1 MDKQIKYLIG
11 VLVIL
16 IITAYFLSLLSGLPN
31 FIKDDII
38 AFLERETGGE
48 ISLDKVSLWPLNR
61 INVKNFK
68 FKDKLGNAFAADELN
83 LDYSLNLMQDNN
95 IILFDFVEL
104 KNADIEI
111 NNLNFGKQTKTLDI
125 DQLNGKDIEQLNK
138 ETSAAD
144 SENSAAAFFSELKL
158 PDYLAD
164 LNMNIRDAA
173 VEVKLEDYHFSV
185 QNLQLGMK
193 VGEVDNF
200 EVNFSSAL
208 SIDRL
213 KLAEGQ
219 IIEDLSLDNLDFQL
233 KKSGSNTE
241 LYFDTAEIEL
251 SRFYK
256 YLPQKNFNYN
266 SLNIDAADFSGRAAV
281 RGEAVFN
288 AAKISSYRAEINLNN
303 LVGSAAYIFQQ
314 EESETINIELPQ
326 ALIVLEGPEFEA
338 ALEQTEFNI
347 DQNSLQFGFKFS
359 ENAKLEISAEAEN
372 FVYDYNFLSP
382 HLKESRFDFQFS
394 LERDRDG
401 LLEGELTAD
410 VKKLKAL
417 DFDFEDSEFELR
429 LAENEVYLDR
439 ANLNF
444 VDGGQFNL
452 KASYN
457 LASENYILRAEGN
470 DLDLNNSIEKIINNF
485 ELEENRDYLDRFT
498 EIADEN
504 VNFLIDAAGIYG
516 LNNQFSAAGEFQF
529 DFNLEEDNSDCG
541 IDSSF
546 WFYENN
552 LTLSSFKFESEY
564 LRLDLSGDIDFNNKD
579 MQLRY
584 AGSRFNPLLINRVL
598 AEDIAQLNEL
608 NSVVEHLEGSIAG
621 SFSSPSV
628 SLTAEIPYLSYQNFN
643 LSSLRVKSSFENGN
657 LELQNL
663 QADLA
668 QGTLRASG
676 MADNLLSTSASSID
690 LQFQTE
696 NVYFDDISEAINRE
710 LPLTG
715 EVQVRLL
722 LSGKTFNPELNLKI
736 MADNTVLA
744 VDGNE
749 YEFTS
754 LNAAVKRDN
763 GRFELSSLSA
773 VQQDLEINADGYY
786 IPAEGLDLNLKLSG
800 FETEKYLA
808 EYIPEDD
815 TLSGELNLEGNL
827 RGEISSPE
835 LQFKLFSDSLKYNNL
850 NIKFLDNDFLYQPNQ
865 DRLYLNSFN
874 FKVDDGDYALEGE
887 LDQLSTNLT
896 ADLQLQLNNVPVK
909 NTLNQFVPFYP
920 FAEDLIVSGPVE
932 VKGNLDQPS
941 AVIDLDAVTAESQDD
956 VLSLSGKVAKDLD
969 LIFSSSVLPID
980 FMTDQFGFNLNLKS
994 KLDMDGSI
1002 RGNIN
1007 SPILKIEHQLSEIS
1021 LNETKIKSLNG
1032 KINLEDRTNFSL
1044 EQQLQFSGGGTFNLN
1059 GDYSFESQEIKLNSD
1074 LDSLPL
1080 GFLLSFIGEGLTA
1093 DGNLNGNAV
1102 IRGNINSPD
1111 LEGEIKVS
1119 GSNLEV
1125 GLSDPIEDYS
1135 GLIKLNNSG
1144 FRVEDL
1150 KGKLADGNFTIN
1162 GNFNPFSAEDA
1173 WNLSLTGNKLYFL
1186 YGSLDGEFDA
1196 ELEFVGPLADPVLRG
1211 DLRAYN
1217 FKISIPWEW
1226 PMPEGESENG
1236 FVPEIDLNIVS
1247 GRNVRVVNPN
1257 MNIYVEEGNL
1267 NLKFNDELE
1276 DPLTMQGRFRSTR
1289 GNFTYYNSRFSLLNG
1304 EVVFTPVDENDI
1316 PTISANA
1323 RTYAGGRE
1331 ITISVNGPAN
1341 DMRTT
1346 LSSNPEMT
1354 EDEILNLL
1362 TTQGALGS
1370 AIIGDEDIGIEAII
1384 TQELIRMINAFLQR
1398 DVINPLE
1405 SDFQSA
1411 LALDRIEIDTSQYG
1425 LEREFALYLG
1435 KNITNNFYIEY
1446 ASFFTEEESSGEISF
1461 QYRLTD
1467 RTVLKGTYFGDEE
1480 YQFSIETGIDF

>member
-16 IITAYFLSLLSGLPN
+16 TITAYFLSLLSGLPN

-38 AFLERETGGE
+38 AFLEKETGGE

-68 FKDKLGNAFAADELN
+68 FKDKFGNAFEADELN

-95 IILFDFVEL
+95 IILVDFVEL
-104 KNADIEI
+104 INADIKI
-111 NNLNFGKQTKTLDI
+111 NNLNLGDQAETFDI
-125 DQLNGKDIEQLNK
+125 GQLNE
-138 ETSAAD
+138 ETSSAD
-144 SENSAAAFFSELKL
+144 TENSAAAFFSELKL
-158 PDYLAD
+158 PEYLAD
-164 LNMNIRDAA
+164 LNLNIRDAA
-173 VEVKLEDYHFSV
+173 LAVKLEDYNFSI
-185 QNLQLGMK
+185 QDLQLGMK

-208 SIDRL
+208 NIEQL
-213 KLAEGQ
+213 NLAEGQ

-233 KKSGSNTE
+233 KKNVDKTE
-241 LYFDTAEIEL
+241 LYFNTSEIQL
-251 SRFYK
+251 SRIYK
-256 YLPQKNFNYN
+256 YLPQKKFNYN
-266 SLNIDAADFSGRAAV
+266 SLNIDTADFRARASV
-281 RGEAVFN
+281 KGEAVFT
-288 AAKISSYRAEINLNN
+288 AAEISSYRAEINLNN
-303 LVGSAAYIFQQ
+303 LVGSAEYILQE
-314 EESETINIELPQ
+314 EESETINIELPR
-326 ALIVLEGPEFEA
+326 ALILLEGPEFKA

-347 DQNSLQFGFKFS
+347 DQNSLQFGFKFA
-359 ENAKLEISAEAEN
+359 ENGELEISAEAED
-372 FVYDYNFLSP
+372 FRYDYNFLSP
-382 HLKESRFDFQFS
+382 HLEEGRFDFQLS
-394 LERDRDG
+394 LDRDKAG
-401 LLEGELTAD
+401 LLEGELNAD
-410 VKKLKAL
+410 VQQLKAL
-417 DFDFEDSEFELR
+417 DFDFEESELELR
-429 LAENEVYLDR
+429 LTENEVYLDR
-439 ANLNF
+439 ADLNF
-444 VDGGQFNL
+444 ADGGQFNL

-457 LASENYILRAEGN
+457 LDSENYILRAEGN
-470 DLDLNNSIEKIINNF
+470 DIELNNSAEKIINNF
-485 ELEENRDYLDRFT
+485 GLEENSDYLDRFS

-504 VNFLIDAAGIYG
+504 VNFLIDAAGIFA
-516 LNNQFSAAGEFQF
+516 LNNQFSAAGDFQF
-529 DFNLEEDNSDCG
+529 DFNLEENNSDCD

-564 LRLDLSGDIDFNNKD
+564 LRLDLSGDIDFNDKT

-584 AGSRFNPLLINRVL
+584 AGSRFNPQLVNRFL
-598 AEDIAQLNEL
+598 AEDIVQLDEL
-608 NSVVEHLEGSIAG
+608 NSVIEHLEGSIGG

-628 SLTAEIPYLSYQNFN
+628 SLTAEIPYLSYQDFN
-643 LSSLRVKSSFENGN
+643 LSSLRVKSRFENGN
-657 LELQNL
+657 LELQNFR
-663 QADLA
+663 ADLA

-676 MADNLLSTSASSID
+676 MAENLLTPSESSIN
-690 LQFQTE
+690 LQFETE
-696 NVYFDDISEAINRE
+696 NVYFADISEAVSRE

-715 EVQVRLL
+715 EVQVKLL
-722 LSGKTFNPELNLKI
+722 LSGKTFDPELKLEI

-744 VDGNE
+744 VDGSE

-754 LNAAVKRDN
+754 LNASLKRDN

-773 VQQDLEINADGYY
+773 VQQNLEVNAAGFFSLE
-786 IPAEGLDLNLKLSG
+786 EGFDINLKLSG
-800 FETEKYLA
+800 FETERYLT

-815 TLSGELNLEGNL
+815 QLSGELNLEGNL
-827 RGEISSPE
+827 RGEFSSPE
-835 LQFKLFSDSLKYNNL
+835 LQFELFSDSLKYNDL
-850 NIKFLDNDFLYQPNQ
+850 KIEFLDNDFLYQPAQ
-865 DRLYLNSFN
+865 DKLYLNSFN
-874 FKVDDGDYALEGE
+874 FNLDDGDYALQGE
-887 LDQLSTNLT
+887 LNQLSTDLS
-896 ADLQLQLNNVPVK
+896 ADLQLQLNNVPIK
-909 NTLNQFVPFYP
+909 NTLNQFLPFYP
-920 FAEDLIVSGPVE
+920 FAEDLIISGPVD
-932 VKGNLDQPS
+932 VNGNLDQLNT
-941 AVIDLDAVTAESQDD
+941 VIDLNAVTSESQND
-956 VLSLSGKVAKDLD
+956 VLSLSGRIGRDLD
-969 LIFSSSVLPID
+969 LSFSSSALPID

-994 KLDMDGSI
+994 MLNMDGSI

-1007 SPILKIEHQLSEIS
+1007 SPLLNIEHQLSEIS
-1021 LNETKIKSLNG
+1021 INDTEIESLNG

-1044 EQQLQFSGGGTFNLN
+1044 EQQLQFSGGGSFNLN
-1059 GDYSFESQEIKLNSD
+1059 GDYSFESQEIHLDSN

-1080 GFLLSFIGEGLTA
+1080 GFLLSFIGDNLTA
-1093 DGNLNGNAV
+1093 DGSLNGNAV
-1102 IRGNINSPD
+1102 IAGNINSPELD
-1111 LEGEIKVS
+1111 GEIRLS
-1119 GSNLEV
+1119 GKRLEV

-1135 GLIKLNNSG
+1135 GLIRLNNNG
-1144 FRVEDL
+1144 LQVENF
-1150 KGKLADGNFTIN
+1150 KAKFADGGFKIN
-1162 GNFNPFSAEDA
+1162 GNINPFVAEDA
-1173 WNLSLTGNKLYFL
+1173 WNLKLTGNQLYFL
-1186 YGSLDGEFDA
+1186 HGSLDGEFDT

-1211 DLRAYN
+1211 DLRVYN
-1217 FKISIPWEW
+1217 FRITIPWEW
-1226 PMPEGESENG
+1226 PMPEEESENA
-1236 FVPEIDLNIVS
+1236 FVPEINLNIVA

-1304 EVVFTPVDENDI
+1304 EVVFTPVDEDDI

-1411 LALDRIEIDTSQYG
+1411 LALDRIEIDTSQFG

-1435 KNITNNFYIEY
+1435 ENITDNFYIEY

-1461 QYRLTD
+1461 QYRLTG